1 MLATFALSTVNP
13 APRPVFPMALFF
25 QLGWFFREH
34 WRTYS
39 LALLMLAGVAVLNM
53 SVPWLIGRAIDAL
66 LQTPTDNA
74 TPGAHYLLAL
84 CGLGLAVYLLRM
96 GWRLILF
103 GTSYRLGNLLRA
115 RFYQRLTRQG
125 QAFYNVHNTGDLMA
139 RATNDIDAIELAAGE
154 GVLSGFDGLLTL
166 LLVLL
171 MMFVVIDWRLALV
184 ALLPFPFMALAFYRI
199 SSAVHRHFQQAL
211 EQFSRLNDRT
221 QEALAGIRLVKAM
234 GRERVETSAFCDIAE
249 EAAASNFKVARSE
262 ALFEPVI
269 FLCMAAALALSV
281 GFGAWLIVQQAL
293 TVGALASFIMYLGQ
307 LIWPMFAFGWL
318 LNIVERGSAAFKRVD
333 SLLQRPD
340 SIDASG
346 TLQPSGADIRLWGLT
361 FSYPGSPT
369 PALGQIDLNLPQGRV
384 LGIVGPTGAGK
395 STLIQL
401 LMRYW
406 DAQQG
411 AIELGGVAIRQ
422 LQLAAVRGTFAY
434 VPQDAF
440 LFSISIAQNIALAR
454 PDASQA
460 DIEAAARIA
469 AVHDDIMGF
478 ERGYDTPVGE
488 RGVTLSGGQRQRLAI
503 ARALLTQAP
512 VLVLDDALSAVD
524 VHTERRILGHLR
536 RNIGAQS
543 CIIISHRL
551 SAVQHADEIIVLSHG
566 VVLERG
572 DHAAL
577 QAADGWY
584 SRMQAYQQLE
594 ASLDARDQE
603 VRA

>member
-1 MLATFALSTVNP
+1 
-13 APRPVFPMALFF
+13 MALFF

-53 SVPWLIGRAIDAL
+53 SVPWLIGRAIDTML
-66 LQTPTDNA
+66 E
-74 TPGAHYLLAL
+74 TPGQPQGQMPVGAYLLAL
-84 CGLGLAVYLLRM
+84 VGLGVAVYLLRM

-125 QAFYNVHNTGDLMA
+125 QAFYNAHNTGDLMA

-184 ALLPFPFMALAFYRI
+184 ALLPFPFMALGFYRI
-199 SSAVHRHFQQAL
+199 SSAVHHHFQQAL

-234 GRERVETSAFCDIAE
+234 GRETVETRAFCAIAD
-249 EAAASNFKVARSE
+249 EAAASNFRVARSE
-262 ALFEPVI
+262 ALYEPVI
-269 FLCMAAALALSV
+269 FLSMAAALALSV

-293 TVGALASFIMYLGQ
+293 SVGALASFIMYLGQ

-318 LNIVERGSAAFKRVD
+318 LNIVERGSAAFRRVD
-333 SLLQRPD
+333 SLLQLPD
-340 SIDASG
+340 SIADAGSG
-346 TLQPSGADIRLWGLT
+346 VPTGADIAVRGLG
-361 FSYPGSPT
+361 FSYPGADEPT
-369 PALGQIDLNLPQGRV
+369 LQQIDLRLAPGQV
-384 LGIVGPTGAGK
+384 LGVVGPTGAGK
-395 STLIQL
+395 STLFQL

-411 AIELGGVAIRQ
+411 SIELGGIDLSR
-422 LQLAAVRGTFAY
+422 LQLAGVRATFAY

-440 LFSISIAQNIALAR
+440 LFSLSIADNIALAR
-454 PDASQA
+454 PDASRHE
-460 DIEAAARIA
+460 IEEAAGIA
-469 AVHDDIMGF
+469 AIHDDIQGF
-478 ERGYDTPVGE
+478 AQGYDTPVGE

-503 ARALLTQAP
+503 ARALLTGAP

-524 VHTERRILGHLR
+524 VHTESRILDHLR
-536 RNIGAQS
+536 QNRAGQS

-551 SAVQHADEIIVLSHG
+551 SAVQHADEILVLSHG
-566 VVLERG
+566 VVAERG
-572 DHAAL
+572 DHAELLA
-577 QAADGWY
+577 QDGWY
-584 SRMQAYQQLE
+584 SRMHTYQQLE
-594 ASLDARDQE
+594 ASLDAQDQE
-603 VRA
+603 VSA

>member
-1 MLATFALSTVNP
+1 
-13 APRPVFPMALFF
+13 MALFL

-34 WRTYS
+34 WRTYA

-66 LQTPTDNA
+66 LQAPAAGTPSMPA
-74 TPGAHYLLAL
+74 SHYLLAL
-84 CGLGLAVYLLRM
+84 TGLGVAVYLLRM

-115 RFYQRLTRQG
+115 RFYQRLTCQG
-125 QAFYNVHNTGDLMA
+125 QAFYNAHNTGDLMA

-166 LLVLL
+166 VLVLV

-184 ALLPFPFMALAFYRI
+184 ALVPFPFMALGFYRI
-199 SSAVHRHFQQAL
+199 SSAVHHHFQQAL
-211 EQFSRLNDRT
+211 EQFSRLNDRA

-234 GRERVETSAFCDIAE
+234 GRETVETRAFCSIAE
-249 EAAASNFKVARSE
+249 EAAASNFRVARSE
-262 ALFEPVI
+262 ALYEPVI
-269 FLCMAAALALSV
+269 FLSMAAALALSV

-333 SLLQRPD
+333 SLLQLPD
-340 SIDASG
+340 SIEASG
-346 TLQPSGADIRLWGLT
+346 TLQPKGTAIRLQGLGFT
-361 FSYPGSPT
+361 YPDSPT
-369 PALGQIDLNLPQGRV
+369 PALQQLDLQLEAGQV
-384 LGIVGPTGAGK
+384 LGVVGPTGAGK

-401 LMRYW
+401 MMRYW
-406 DAQQG
+406 DAQHG
-411 AIELGGVAIRQ
+411 VIELGGVPLSQ
-422 LQLAAVRGTFAY
+422 LSLTAVRGTFAY

-440 LFSISIAQNIALAR
+440 LFSLSIGDNIALSR

-469 AVHDDIMGF
+469 SVHDDIMGF
-478 ERGYDTPVGE
+478 AQGYDTPVGE

-503 ARALLTQAP
+503 ARALLTRAP

-524 VHTERRILGHLR
+524 VHTEGRILAHLR
-536 RNIGAQS
+536 RNVGGQS

-551 SAVQHADEIIVLSHG
+551 SAVQHADQILVLSHG
-566 VVLERG
+566 IVAERG
-572 DHAAL
+572 DHAELLAR
-577 QAADGWY
+577 DGWY
-584 SRMQAYQQLE
+584 SRMYAYQQLE
-594 ASLDARDQE
+594 ASLDARDRE
-603 VRA
+603 VSA

>member
-1 MLATFALSTVNP
+1 
-13 APRPVFPMALFF
+13 MALFL

-34 WRTYS
+34 WRTYG

-66 LQTPTDNA
+66 LQAPADTGPVTPTS
-74 TPGAHYLLAL
+74 HYLLAL
-84 CGLGLAVYLLRM
+84 TGLGLAVYLLRM

-125 QAFYNVHNTGDLMA
+125 QAFYNAHNTGDLMA

-166 LLVLL
+166 VLVLL

-184 ALLPFPFMALAFYRI
+184 ALIPFPFMALAFYRI
-199 SSAVHRHFQQAL
+199 SSAVHHHFQQAL

-234 GRERVETSAFCDIAE
+234 GRETVEARAFCDIAE
-249 EAAASNFKVARSE
+249 EAAASNFRVARSE

-293 TVGALASFIMYLGQ
+293 SVGALASFIMYLGQ

-333 SLLQRPD
+333 SLLRQPD
-340 SIDASG
+340 SVVARG
-346 TLQPSGADIRLWGLT
+346 THLPSGAAIRLQQLS
-361 FSYPGSPT
+361 FSYPDSPQL
-369 PALGQIDLNLPQGRV
+369 ALRQIDLNLAEGQV

-411 AIELGGVAIRQ
+411 TLELGGVEIAR
-422 LQLAAVRGTFAY
+422 LELAAVRGAFAY

-440 LFSISIAQNIALAR
+440 LFSISIRDNIALAR

-460 DIEAAARIA
+460 EIEDAARIA
-469 AVHDDIMGF
+469 SIHEDIMGF
-478 ERGYDTPVGE
+478 AQGYETPVGE

-503 ARALLTQAP
+503 ARALLTRAP

-536 RNIGAQS
+536 RNVGGQS
-543 CIIISHRL
+543 CILISHRL
-551 SAVQHADEIIVLSHG
+551 SAVRHADEILVLSHG
-566 VVLERG
+566 GVLERG
-572 DHAAL
+572 NHAAL
-577 QAADGWY
+577 LAEDGWY
-584 SRMQAYQQLE
+584 SRMHAYQQLE

-603 VRA
+603 AQG

>member
-1 MLATFALSTVNP
+1 
-13 APRPVFPMALFF
+13 MALFL

-34 WRTYS
+34 RRTYS

-66 LQTPTDNA
+66 LQASAGNDDA
-74 TPGAHYLLAL
+74 IPGAHYLLAL

-184 ALLPFPFMALAFYRI
+184 ALIPFPFMALAFYRI

-234 GRERVETSAFCDIAE
+234 GRERVEISAFCAIAE

-281 GFGAWLIVQQAL
+281 SFGAWLIVQQAL

-333 SLLQRPD
+333 SLLQCPD

-346 TLQPSGADIRLWGLT
+346 TLQPSGADIRLRGLT
-361 FSYPGSPT
+361 FSYPDSPQ
-369 PALGQIDLNLPQGRV
+369 PALQQIDLDLPQGRV
-384 LGIVGPTGAGK
+384 LGVVGPTGAGK

-411 AIELGGVAIRQ
+411 TLELGGVAIGQ
-422 LQLAAVRGTFAY
+422 LQLAAVRGAFAY

-469 AVHDDIMGF
+469 SVHDDIMGF
-478 ERGYDTPVGE
+478 EHGYHTPVGE

-566 VVLERG
+566 LVLERG
-572 DHAAL
+572 NHAAL
-577 QAADGWY
+577 QIADGWY
-584 SRMQAYQQLE
+584 SRMEAYQQLE